1 MNDGTSLLLRMGVVV
16 MLTGSS
22 LPISATAA
30 APVLLEQVPS
40 DAVVDIASLQWV
52 APRFSADAAERAR
65 WDSLLA
71 WARGPASE
79 AETKRL
85 REAFADRGVDASA
98 LPHGCYGN
106 HRCALVVSAE
116 ATAADVAS
124 LDAFVTAA
132 RQAQPYVA
140 TYRQVATAVDA
151 IHKVRDDA
159 DSATKDAKELGR
171 RFAQDQVL
179 RYAFD
184 SLPGHGEEA
193 IGTPTFALYAFAL
206 EADLRL
212 LDDSNI
218 LYAEEQIA
226 RYGGWPAPP
235 RISEDMQQ
243 QLWALVQHGD
253 HRPEL
258 QYDALQALQRSY
270 EGRAL
275 PRQYA
280 FLHDRVML
288 KLTGRQRYG
297 TQVTCVD
304 GKRVAQPLDGSGD
317 VDALRTSVGMDSL
330 ADYLKD
336 FPSCTAAP

>member
-1 MNDGTSLLLRMGVVV
+1 MNDGASLLFRMGVVV

-22 LPISATAA
+22 LPVSATAA

-40 DAVVDIASLQWV
+40 DAVVDLASLQWV
-52 APRFSADAAERAR
+52 APRFSDDAAERAR

-79 AETKRL
+79 AETQRL

-98 LPHGCYGN
+98 LPRGCYGN

-151 IHKVRDDA
+151 IHKVRDDV

-218 LYAEEQIA
+218 LYAQEQIA
-226 RYGGWPAPP
+226 RYRGWPAPP
-235 RISEDMQQ
+235 RIS
-243 QLWALVQHGD
+243 
-253 HRPEL
+253 
-258 QYDALQALQRSY
+258 
-270 EGRAL
+270 
-275 PRQYA
+275 
-280 FLHDRVML
+280 
-288 KLTGRQRYG
+288 
-297 TQVTCVD
+297 
-304 GKRVAQPLDGSGD
+304 
-317 VDALRTSVGMDSL
+317 
-330 ADYLKD
+330 
-336 FPSCTAAP
+336 